1 MAISPDNMNALSA
14 FASVA
19 AEYCAL
25 IDSLGDGRP
34 ADLYMKLEE
43 LLVRLHGAILP
54 VEKEMPDKEHPEFE
68 KFEMT
73 NDQWHGVAMTIG
85 EAVGEESGRLY
96 MEHGGANADATEVEM
111 YYATRAGMLWDD
123 LADIYRELHD
133 GLALWE
139 LACPDA
145 QAQAAWEWRFGYESH
160 WGYHLFRAMT
170 TVYEAR
176 YQLYAD

>member
-1 MAISPDNMNALSA
+1 MPISPDNMKALSA

-34 ADLYMKLEE
+34 TDLYAKLEDI
-43 LLVRLHGAILP
+43 LARLHGAILP
-54 VEKEMPDKEHPEFE
+54 VEKEMSGKEHPEFE
-68 KFEMT
+68 KLGMT
-73 NDQWHGVAMTIG
+73 HEQWRDVATTIG
-85 EAVGEESGRLY
+85 GAVEQERVSLFVR
-96 MEHGGANADATEVEM
+96 HGGGKADASEVEL
-111 YYATRAGMLWDD
+111 YLASRAEMLDDD
-123 LADIYRELHD
+123 LADIYRALHD

-145 QAQAAWEWRFGYESH
+145 QAQAAWAWRFGYEAH

-176 YQLYAD
+176 HRLQAD